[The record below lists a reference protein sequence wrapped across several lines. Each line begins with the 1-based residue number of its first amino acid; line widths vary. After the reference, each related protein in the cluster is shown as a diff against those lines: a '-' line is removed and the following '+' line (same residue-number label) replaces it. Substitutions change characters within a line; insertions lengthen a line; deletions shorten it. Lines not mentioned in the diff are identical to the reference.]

1 MIRHRS
7 RNAAGANGVTK
18 TVAATIPA
26 VPVVRA
32 ATQIHPR
39 LASPTAIAKRRQRH
53 HLNQHR
59 HRNQPLR
66 QVLDLLHP
74 RVPSH
79 PLEMSTLVT
88 RQQRHSAT
96 TVTTI
101 AVRVKATARGVTC
114 SLSSDAMMGLSHAT
128 SKTRKETLASANG
141 KVVAALVE
149 PLAQVL
155 RRLN

>member
-53 HLNQHR
+53 HLNQ
-59 HRNQPLR
+59 PLR
-66 QVLDLLHP
+66 QVLDLLHL